1 MNREIN
7 ASTKAEVKI
16 KIKNKMNI
24 YKFPFTIDN
33 KIK

>member
-7 ASTKAEVKI
+7 ASTKAKVKI